1 MRVKF
6 ALIFFVTLL
15 MSVLFFNEEEQM
27 TLFNFYP
34 QKNQAKETLISPIRN
49 ERNNKTIQ
57 LVQRYSVE
65 IGKIQTDPVT
75 AELEMREAAKVLSEK
90 ELDELEKLVL
100 DTGLN
105 QDNRFVALTLM
116 SWSKNSKVATSLV
129 NIATSTFDP
138 ILNPNQKS
146 DFEKILRMSA
156 VEGLN
161 EVPLQSLER
170 VQYLNQILAKSELES
185 VADRAMRSLWAEQ
198 KLAKSAVDQDQ
209 EALNKILSPP

>member
-1 MRVKF
+1 
-6 ALIFFVTLL
+6 
-15 MSVLFFNEEEQM
+15 MSVLFFNEEEPM